1 MSPKQFYFCF
11 SYVMFVFLMF
21 RIPKTTK
28 FLIFFYL
35 FFNVF
40 LSISQA
46 NEDVPLHNIVQYESP
61 KPISSVVFEDFLG
74 NDVNLNDYIGSLVI
88 INFWA
93 TWCAP
98 CKEEMPSLDKL
109 YQDNNFNNLVVFAV
123 NMEQPNTVKTKKFF
137 VDLNIQK
144 LEIFF
149 DQNLSFVKEF
159 KLRGVPTT
167 VLINK
172 KGEEFARVIGSIDF
186 QDQKFL
192 KWLSNY
198 D

>member
-1 MSPKQFYFCF
+1 
-11 SYVMFVFLMF
+11 MFTNQK
-21 RIPKTTK
+21 IAK
-28 FLIFFYL
+28 FLIFL
-35 FFNVF
+35 FCFSIF
-40 LSISQA
+40 SSISQT
-46 NEDVPLHNIVQYESP
+46 NEDIPLNNIVINETP
-61 KPISSVVFEDFLG
+61 KPILSVIFEDFSGNEIYLKNYLG
-74 NDVNLNDYIGSLVI
+74 KLII

-98 CKEEMPSLDKL
+98 CREEMPSLDSL
-109 YQDNNFNNLVVFAV
+109 YQDNNFKNLQIFAV
-123 NMEQPNTVKTKKFF
+123 NIEQPNDSKTKKFF
-137 VDLNIQK
+137 TDLNIQK

-149 DQNLSFVKEF
+149 DRNLNFVKEF

-172 KGEEFARVIGSIDF
+172 KGEEFAKIIGTVNFLDK
-186 QDQKFL
+186 KFL

>member
-1 MSPKQFYFCF
+1 
-11 SYVMFVFLMF
+11 MFVFLMF

-61 KPISSVVFEDFLG
+61 KLISSVVFEDFLG

-98 CKEEMPSLDKL
+98 CKEEMPSLDSF

-167 VLINK
+167 ILINK